1 MSVEVGMDSSVSPW
15 SVFFGKKVS
24 KNTSNRISMAF
35 ADIILSEKQSN
46 YHIGTFLYLIKS
58 RWFFLPLFQL
68 LPTVGFL
75 APPLSTLHM
84 VVSMCPFFLVWPTTQ
99 TCQYKGVH
107 GL

>member
-46 YHIGTFLYLIKS
+46 YHIGTFLYLIS
-58 RWFFLPLFQL
+58 QGGSFCLYFSYFLLLVSWLPPFQRC
-68 LPTVGFL
+68 T
-75 APPLSTLHM
+75 
-84 VVSMCPFFLVWPTTQ
+84 W
-99 TCQYKGVH
+99 
-107 GL
+107 